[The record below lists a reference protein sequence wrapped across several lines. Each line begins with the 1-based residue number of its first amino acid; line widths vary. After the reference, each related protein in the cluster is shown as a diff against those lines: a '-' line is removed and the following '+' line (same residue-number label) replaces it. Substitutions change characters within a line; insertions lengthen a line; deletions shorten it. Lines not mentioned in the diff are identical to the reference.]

1 MHTHTHTYREYE
13 ARIAELKEQF
23 GKEQADK
30 TQLQSELDKL
40 QKEWNDQLAQAQVY
54 TVHVMIVAGEP
65 LVKLEM

>member
-1 MHTHTHTYREYE
+1 MHTHTYREYE

-54 TVHVMIVAGEP
+54 M
-65 LVKLEM
+65 